1 MSKEA
6 KMSLDRGRRRF
17 LAGAAAVAVGLP
29 SMRTVLAQQANAA
42 PYKIGVTYPLS
53 GPSGSWGQLLVP
65 AIEIGVQHI
74 NQADGVNGHPLALVV
89 EDSKG
94 NPEGAVSSMR
104 KVVQVDGVQVI
115 MTIFTNVVSAQIPLA
130 QQFKVPLLSPVEA
143 PGLVA
148 RSNHWAFAQSA
159 LLSRTL
165 PRASSRRP
173 PNGWERLTNKHYS
186 SWARLITAA
195 SSRAPRR
202 STQTR
207 FLCGATAHRTRARS
221 CSRRES
227 WEFPRPYL

>member
-17 LAGAAAVAVGLP
+17 LAGAAAVAVGLR
-29 SMRTVLAQQANAA
+29 SMRTALAQQANAA

-74 NQADGVNGHPLALVV
+74 NQAGGVNGHPLALVV

-130 QQFKVPLLSPVEA
+130 S
-143 PGLVA
+143 
-148 RSNHWAFAQSA
+148 
-159 LLSRTL
+159 
-165 PRASSRRP
+165 SSRFR
-173 PNGWERLTNKHYS
+173 Y
-186 SWARLITAA
+186 
-195 SSRAPRR
+195 
-202 STQTR
+202 
-207 FLCGATAHRTRARS
+207 
-221 CSRRES
+221 
-227 WEFPRPYL
+227 